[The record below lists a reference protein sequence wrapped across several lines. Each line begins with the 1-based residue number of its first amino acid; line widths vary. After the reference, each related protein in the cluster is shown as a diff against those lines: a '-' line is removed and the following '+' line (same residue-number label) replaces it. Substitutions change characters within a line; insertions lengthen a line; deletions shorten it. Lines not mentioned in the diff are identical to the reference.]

1 MTKVLTFR
9 GNDYTPQNTLKK
21 LVEDTVGK
29 GIEAMVNSKFTEK
42 TIDKKINNKVEEAFK
57 RLQIEKLNE
66 NPYLELGDRR
76 TSSLLKI
83 LNTYTFGS
91 NHSVSDVYA
100 SVADTLPKTIHSITE
115 DEIDSILSSNDRMIS
130 LTRDFLYNL
139 TNQYV
144 TENDIKNT
152 KFMTDVLNTL
162 KAA

>member
-1 MTKVLTFR
+1 M
-9 GNDYTPQNTLKK
+9 
-21 LVEDTVGK
+21 
-29 GIEAMVNSKFTEK
+29 
-42 TIDKKINNKVEEAFK
+42 
-57 RLQIEKLNE
+57 
-66 NPYLELGDRR
+66 
-76 TSSLLKI
+76 
-83 LNTYTFGS
+83 
-91 NHSVSDVYA
+91 SDVYA